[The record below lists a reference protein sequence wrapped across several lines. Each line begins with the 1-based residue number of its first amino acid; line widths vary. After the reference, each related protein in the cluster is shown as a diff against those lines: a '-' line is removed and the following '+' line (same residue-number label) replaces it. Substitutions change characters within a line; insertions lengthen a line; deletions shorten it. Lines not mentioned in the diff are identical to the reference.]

1 MSKKCFSSYSHD
13 DIFKV
18 KLCYMCYKEALN
30 LFNALDQEYIDGRS
44 SRVIITIVKCYNWFI
59 LNDNFD

>member
-1 MSKKCFSSYSHD
+1 
-13 DIFKV
+13 
-18 KLCYMCYKEALN
+18 MCYKEALN

-44 SRVIITIVKCYNWFI
+44 SRVIITTVKCYNWFI